1 VKTPKNKD
9 HLLIDSD
16 ELLILH
22 TQLAVVVGDRHA
34 IVLQQIHYWL
44 DLNRKTNNKGHYFD
58 DHWWMYNSWTDWQA
72 NNFPF
77 WSLNTIRR
85 IFEDLMAEGL
95 IVMRPHENSKR
106 GAWVTINYGQ
116 LEIHAQSKGKELKIQ
131 RAARRKEVSKLES
144 FQNGNNVSKMETYP
158 AQIGQETREPET
170 TTETTKNGLPVATT
184 GKRRNDWRGNTPI
197 APSGEASTTNEGKA
211 YRSLELYLL
220 KAIQKQKLTD
230 PQREALWGTVRVLS
244 RETSNAYPSPVD
256 LYDDNEQFKV
266 FAEEKINSI
275 VNSSNGKSGATAI
288 VNALRG
294 YEHPNGWL
302 AYQLKQGGPVT
313 PERSSETPSEPVK
326 SGFVPGE
333 RFKL

>member
-1 VKTPKNKD
+1 MSQRVEDDLSAIEAEDREPTFYARIPKMAIMDLAPYELALYCHYREIIGSNE
-9 HLLIDSD
+9 SD
-16 ELLILH
+16 
-22 TQLAVVVGDRHA
+22 QMCWMSNANLAARAQMSVSRMKEARNTLRDLGYIRVRHEPNPHSNSEMA
-34 IVLQQIHYWL
+34 IVTVRNIWALNHNRFMTQKEFETGIPL
-44 DLNRKTNNKGHYFD
+44 DPSRQKTGGGRQKTTPQPPENHKEEPIKNN
-58 DHWWMYNSWTDWQA
+58 Q
-72 NNFPF
+72 
-77 WSLNTIRR
+77 
-85 IFEDLMAEGL
+85 E
-95 IVMRPHENSKR
+95 
-106 GAWVTINYGQ
+106 
-116 LEIHAQSKGKELKIQ
+116 EIKD
-131 RAARRKEVSKLES
+131 
-144 FQNGNNVSKMETYP
+144 
-158 AQIGQETREPET
+158 
-170 TTETTKNGLPVATT
+170 GLPVVAT